1 MLRRHY
7 NLVFCLAAL
16 LVTSVG
22 AARLL
27 LRPAGADM
35 TQAAE
40 KFLASLTAEQKAKA
54 ALEFDDANRMKWHFI
69 PLAERKGLQIKE
81 MNVEQRREA
90 LALLQA
96 CTSQVGY
103 HKAEVIMSLEVIL
116 KELEK
121 TKVGGAIRDHERYYW
136 TVYGKPTSS
145 GKWGLSIEGHHM
157 SLNFTVQN
165 GELTSFT
172 PSFFGA
178 NPATVHNHI
187 EGGPAKGTRI
197 LADEETLAFDLLAS
211 LNGEQR
217 RAAIL
222 SAECPKDIR
231 SAGEIDPPQTAPE
244 GLSAAKLSGD
254 QAKILRRLLETYL
267 NNMPIDLAT
276 KRKGELEAE
285 GLDKAYFAW
294 AGAEKPGIGHYYR
307 VQGPTYLVEFVNI
320 QPDAAGNPAN
330 HIHALW
336 RDLKNDFGRAAK

>member
-1 MLRRHY
+1 MMRRHF
-7 NLVFCLAAL
+7 NLVFCVAAL
-16 LVTSVG
+16 VVTSVG

-40 KFLASLTAEQKAKA
+40 KFLATLSGEQKAKA
-54 ALEFDDANRMKWHFI
+54 ALSFDDANRMKWHFI
-69 PLAERKGLQIKE
+69 PLPERKGLQIKE
-81 MNVEQRREA
+81 MNADQRQAA
-90 LALLQA
+90 LALLKS

-103 HKAEVIMSLEVIL
+103 HKAEVVMSLEVIL

-121 TKVGGAIRDHERYYW
+121 TRKDGPIRDHERYYW
-136 TVYGKPTSS
+136 TVYGKPETS
-145 GKWGLSIEGHHM
+145 GTWGLSIEGHHM
-157 SLNFTVQN
+157 SLNFTVKN
-165 GELTSFT
+165 GELASFT

-211 LNGEQR
+211 LDAEQR
-217 RAAIL
+217 KAAIL
-222 SAECPKDIR
+222 SAECPKEIR

-244 GLSAAKLSGD
+244 GIAATKLSAD
-254 QAKILRRLLETYL
+254 QVKTLRRLLDAYL
-267 NNMPIDLAT
+267 NNMPVDLSAR
-276 KRKGELEAE
+276 RKAELEAE
-285 GLDKAYFAW
+285 GIEKAHFAW

-307 VQGPTYLVEFVNI
+307 VQGPSFLIEFVNL

-336 RDLKNDFGRAAK
+336 RDTKNDFGRGAK